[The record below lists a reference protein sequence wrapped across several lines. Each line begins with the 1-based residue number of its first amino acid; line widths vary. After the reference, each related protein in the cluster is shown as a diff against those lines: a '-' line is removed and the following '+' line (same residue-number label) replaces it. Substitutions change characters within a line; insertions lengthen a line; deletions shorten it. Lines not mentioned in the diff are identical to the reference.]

1 MKIFLALITSLF
13 ALTSTA
19 VFADHHMPKGVDV
32 KQLFSN
38 EKAAASI
45 VTLQPEAT
53 LPSVARPGARA
64 GYFIQ
69 GSTIERIYEDG
80 KVVKKVFKTGET
92 AYFDPREDQAPY
104 ALKNVGKGVFKV
116 YVVNIKYIDLFN
128 ALGSLAKGFFHWVT
142 T

>member
-1 MKIFLALITSLF
+1 
-13 ALTSTA
+13 
-19 VFADHHMPKGVDV
+19 MPKGVDV

-38 EKAAASI
+38 EKAAAAI
-45 VTLQPEAT
+45 VTLQPGAT

-80 KVVKKVFKTGET
+80 RVVKKVFKTGET
-92 AYFDPREDQAPY
+92 AYFDQPEDQEPY

-116 YVVNIKYIDLFN
+116 YVVNIK
-128 ALGSLAKGFFHWVT
+128 
-142 T
+142 

>member
-1 MKIFLALITSLF
+1 MKLLLAFITSLL

-45 VTLQPEAT
+45 VTLQPGAT

-80 KVVKKVFKTGET
+80 KVVKKVFKTGDT
-92 AYFDPREDQAPY
+92 AYFDQPEDQAPY
-104 ALKNVGKGVFKV
+104 AFKNVGKGVFKV
-116 YVVNIKYIDLFN
+116 YIVNIK
-128 ALGSLAKGFFHWVT
+128 
-142 T
+142 